1 MLRGDRE
8 LHLKSA
14 TAQHVNLLKE
24 KLTKTTADLNGLQEE
39 VNDLKKKNEKR
50 CEALQK
56 TLNAVEGKLEK
67 EIQIFNA
74 ESQILHAAFEERT
87 NDLRKEFEE
96 RVNAI
101 QKEDNERCETL
112 ENEMNAL
119 RRQHDE
125 EVRVVKEERDSK
137 VDALQKEL
145 AACEKKIDA
154 LQNEVNTNRNE
165 RAANEEE
172 ANNQARELEER
183 VRNITEELD
192 RVKWNTKANRIA
204 SVVGFGALIIFAIV
218 RLLV

>member
-1 MLRGDRE
+1 
-8 LHLKSA
+8 
-14 TAQHVNLLKE
+14 
-24 KLTKTTADLNGLQEE
+24 
-39 VNDLKKKNEKR
+39 
-50 CEALQK
+50 
-56 TLNAVEGKLEK
+56 
-67 EIQIFNA
+67 
-74 ESQILHAAFEERT
+74 
-87 NDLRKEFEE
+87 
-96 RVNAI
+96 
-101 QKEDNERCETL
+101 
-112 ENEMNAL
+112 MNAL
-119 RRQHDE
+119 QRQHDE

-172 ANNQARELEER
+172 ANKQARELEER

>member
-1 MLRGDRE
+1 
-8 LHLKSA
+8 
-14 TAQHVNLLKE
+14 
-24 KLTKTTADLNGLQEE
+24 
-39 VNDLKKKNEKR
+39 
-50 CEALQK
+50 
-56 TLNAVEGKLEK
+56 
-67 EIQIFNA
+67 
-74 ESQILHAAFEERT
+74 
-87 NDLRKEFEE
+87 
-96 RVNAI
+96 
-101 QKEDNERCETL
+101 
-112 ENEMNAL
+112 MNAL

>member
-1 MLRGDRE
+1 MLWGDRE

-39 VNDLKKKNEKR
+39 VNDLKKKNEER

-56 TLNAVEGKLEK
+56 KVNAVEGKLEK

-74 ESQILHAAFEERT
+74 ESQNLHAALEERT

-101 QKEDNERCETL
+101 QIADNERCETL

-119 RRQHDE
+119 QSKTTRRGSQ
-125 EVRVVKEERDSK
+125 S
-137 VDALQKEL
+137 
-145 AACEKKIDA
+145 
-154 LQNEVNTNRNE
+154 
-165 RAANEEE
+165 
-172 ANNQARELEER
+172 
-183 VRNITEELD
+183 
-192 RVKWNTKANRIA
+192 
-204 SVVGFGALIIFAIV
+204 S
-218 RLLV
+218 